1 MPVKTSI
8 KIFIVAACIGL
19 FCASAMAHTLSNF
32 DNHKVPKGSQSI
44 IKVPGLQKSSDIAKE
59 VMTPFNTEWEMDLF
73 NRPSGDFNQ
82 LGQISGSD
90 QRPAIFPSIPD
101 EQILNPAP
109 ESEQSVGC
117 CQKVECVNG
126 QLIAYN
132 CTTGGDCYCD
142 TITGVCDCDP
152 VQTIPIWNVSEYLK
166 SLK

>member
-32 DNHKVPKGSQSI
+32 DHHKVSKGSQSI

-59 VMTPFNTEWEMDLF
+59 FMTPLNTIQKTGLF
-73 NRPSGDFNQ
+73 DRPIGNFNQ
-82 LGQISGSD
+82 IGQISESGQNALIPSPVQGEPGSP
-90 QRPAIFPSIPD
+90 QGA
-101 EQILNPAP
+101 

-117 CQKVECVNG
+117 CQKVEWVNG
-126 QLIAYN
+126 QFLAYN
-132 CTTGGDCYCD
+132 CTIGGDCYCD
-142 TITGVCDCDP
+142 TITGICDCEP
-152 VQTIPIWNVSEYLK
+152 VQTIPIENVTEYLK